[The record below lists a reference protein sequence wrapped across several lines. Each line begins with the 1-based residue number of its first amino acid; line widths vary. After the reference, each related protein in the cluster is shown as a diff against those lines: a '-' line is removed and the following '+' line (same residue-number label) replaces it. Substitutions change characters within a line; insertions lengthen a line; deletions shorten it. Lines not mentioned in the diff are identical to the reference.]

1 MRRTNE
7 IGEAEHDT
15 DTLSEGLS
23 NVPLHVQT
31 FAHRYPSGSN
41 GSRWNRYLGTKLTWQ
56 LKCMLVSR
64 RTDLMA
70 KNFWEMSHPDTATAM
85 VDTRSGGIT
94 TFGDLRA
101 DGRRIRAM
109 LPDLGRRSLGLLL
122 AANRQDCITTYL
134 AALEAHSALILLDA
148 ALAPELMEELVRIY
162 RPDWIAAAT
171 LNSIFEGYSKVGEN
185 PGIFARVL
193 RDDLDLHPDLG
204 ILLSTSGS
212 TGSPKLVRLTFR
224 NLQANAESIAEYL
237 QLTPGERPVTS
248 LPMAYS
254 YGLSVINSHLLA
266 GATLV
271 LTEHGVLQREFW
283 DVVERHSCTSLA
295 GVPYTYEMLLKTG
308 LLRSKGREF
317 KTMTQAGGRLTEQHV
332 RQVREIA
339 EERGGKFFVMYGQ
352 TEATA
357 RISYV
362 PHEYLSR
369 KAGSVGIPIPG
380 GSLRLDEETG
390 ELIYQG
396 PNVMMG
402 YAERRED
409 LAKGDELNGVLRTG
423 DLARQD
429 EDGYFY
435 LTGRTKRFLK
445 LFGKRFNLD
454 EVERT
459 LALRFNSP
467 IACYGEDD
475 LLMVAVERSGPEV
488 EQVSRVFRTTYAL
501 PHTAFKVLAVDGIP
515 RTANGKVDYQRLKM
529 GELARSV
536 Q

>member
-1 MRRTNE
+1 
-7 IGEAEHDT
+7 
-15 DTLSEGLS
+15 
-23 NVPLHVQT
+23 
-31 FAHRYPSGSN
+31 
-41 GSRWNRYLGTKLTWQ
+41 
-56 LKCMLVSR
+56 
-64 RTDLMA
+64 MA
-70 KNFWEMSHPDTATAM
+70 RNFWEMSHPDSAAAM
-85 VDTRSGGIT
+85 VDARSGDT
-94 TFGDLRA
+94 RTFADLRA
-101 DGRRIRAM
+101 DVRRVRAT

-122 AANRQDCITTYL
+122 TTNRPDCIATYL
-134 AALEAHSALILLDA
+134 AALEARSALILLDA
-148 ALAPELMEELVRIY
+148 ALAPELMEELVKIY
-162 RPDWIAAAT
+162 RPDWIAGDAPNFK
-171 LNSIFEGYSKVGEN
+171 LEGYSKVGAN
-185 PGIFARVL
+185 PGIFASGL
-193 RDDLDLHPDLG
+193 RDDLDIHPDLG

-212 TGSPKLVRLTFR
+212 TGSPKLVRLTLR

-237 QLTPGERPVTS
+237 QLTPDERPVTS

-254 YGLSVINSHLLA
+254 YGLSVINSHLLV
-266 GATLV
+266 GAALV
-271 LTEHGVLQREFW
+271 LTEFGVLQREFW

-308 LLRSKGREF
+308 LLRSKGRGF
-317 KTMTQAGGRLTEQHV
+317 KTLTQAGGRLAEEHV
-332 RQVREIA
+332 RAVREIA
-339 EERGGKFFVMYGQ
+339 EKRGWRFFVMYGQ

-362 PHEYLSR
+362 PHEDLGR

-380 GSLRLDEETG
+380 GSLRLDEEMG

-409 LAKGDELNGVLRTG
+409 LAKGDELKGVLRTG

-454 EVERT
+454 DVERT
-459 LALRFNSP
+459 LARRFSSP
-467 IACYGEDD
+467 IVCYGEDD
-475 LLMVAVERSGPEV
+475 LLTVAVEEPGPEIALV
-488 EQVSRVFRTTYAL
+488 TKMLRTTYAL
-501 PHTAFKVLAVDGIP
+501 PCTALKVLAVDGIP
-515 RTANGKVDYQRLKM
+515 RTANGKVDYQTLKM
-529 GELARSV
+529 GELSRSI